1 MTRSA
6 RPMLAAPAGRS
17 ARSVGAGRRLDL
29 DGLRGVAIAVVVLQH
44 LFGWPSGGF
53 IGVDVFFVLSGFLIT
68 GLMVDEVER
77 TGTLDVGAFYA
88 RRARRILP
96 AAFLVLAVTTA
107 ATAAVFTTPRVI
119 GTAYDALASATM
131 VQNWHLIRTGTS
143 YFADDGS
150 TPALQHFWSL
160 AVEEQFYLLWPAAV
174 VIVLWLSR
182 RRGMLVGPSP
192 LGRLGG
198 LIPLVTVATTMSF
211 GIACWESIAKSG
223 WSYFSLESR
232 AWELGVG
239 ALIAVAGRSL
249 PPVSR
254 RIGSLLVVGGIAT
267 ILAGALTLS
276 GAMPFP
282 GPWAV
287 VPVIGAGAVI
297 VGGSNAHVG
306 SRVLLVNAPLLRLG
320 RISYSLYLWHL
331 PVSVFAVALMPASA
345 VVPWVAAAVSVLL
358 AWYSER
364 FVERPFRT
372 LGPRPGRVRAGQL
385 GRRRVRRRRLAP
397 ILAACIVVSLA
408 ALQLRGPL
416 WIATAEAADDAH
428 GMPSTAAGAPALSGT
443 PAVAAAV
450 QRALAARE
458 WPSAAMAELESI
470 GPSDAAAAAY
480 QGRGCLIDPVGVTAA
495 SLGADVARCSFGP
508 TRPKRT
514 MVVVGDSIAVSWL
527 PALTPLASAG
537 WRVVGIGLESCPA
550 GGMPTRDRLAR
561 PAFTRACAVAMQRAF
576 TVIAALH
583 PDRVLMSSAL
593 GAYQRQV
600 ASGDREA
607 AWRFAVQAAIRRL
620 DVGADRVVLV
630 GSPPESTPVTACAT
644 RVRGP
649 ASCERRPGADWFA
662 KRNAER
668 SAAAAA
674 GAGFVDVMP
683 WFCGAAGD
691 CPAFVD
697 GTIVKADTGHITTAY
712 AQRLTRVLIAALLAP
727 VSRGMTPDG
736 AGAESQDET
745 TFPRPSNAAPPSAGP
760 PLAR

>member
-1 MTRSA
+1 
-6 RPMLAAPAGRS
+6 
-17 ARSVGAGRRLDL
+17 
-29 DGLRGVAIAVVVLQH
+29 
-44 LFGWPSGGF
+44 
-53 IGVDVFFVLSGFLIT
+53 
-68 GLMVDEVER
+68 
-77 TGTLDVGAFYA
+77 
-88 RRARRILP
+88 
-96 AAFLVLAVTTA
+96 
-107 ATAAVFTTPRVI
+107 
-119 GTAYDALASATM
+119 
-131 VQNWHLIRTGTS
+131 
-143 YFADDGS
+143 
-150 TPALQHFWSL
+150 
-160 AVEEQFYLLWPAAV
+160 
-174 VIVLWLSR
+174 
-182 RRGMLVGPSP
+182 MLVGLSP

-239 ALIAVAGRSL
+239 GLIAVAGRSL

-306 SRVLLVNAPLLRLG
+306 SRVLLVNAPLLGLG

-331 PVSVFAVALMPASA
+331 PVAVFAVALMPVSP
-345 VVPWVAAAVSVLL
+345 VVPWVAAAVSVFL
-358 AWYSER
+358 AWASER
-364 FVERPFRT
+364 FVERPFRRARRGARSAPG
-372 LGPRPGRVRAGQL
+372 GPPRA
-385 GRRRVRRRRLAP
+385 RRVRGRLLAP
-397 ILAACIVVSLA
+397 MLAACIVVSLA

-416 WIATAEAADDAH
+416 WIATAEAADDPRATT
-428 GMPSTAAGAPALSGT
+428 GVATAVPALSDT
-443 PAVAAAV
+443 PAVTAAV
-450 QRALAARE
+450 QRALAARR
-458 WPSAAMAELESI
+458 WPPAALAQLDTMS
-470 GPSDAAAAAY
+470 PNDAAASAY
-480 QGRGCLIDPVGVTAA
+480 QSRGCLVDPVGLTAA

-527 PALTPLASAG
+527 PALTPLTSAG

-561 PAFTRACAVAMQRAF
+561 PAFTRACAAAMQTAF

-583 PDRVLMSSAL
+583 PDRVLMSSSL

-600 ASGDREA
+600 ASGDRESS
-607 AWRFAVQAAIRRL
+607 WRIAVQGAIRRL
-620 DVGADRVVLV
+620 DVPAERVVLV
-630 GSPPESTPVTACAT
+630 GSPPEATPVTACAT

-649 ASCERRPGADWFA
+649 ASCERRPGVDWFA
-662 KRNAER
+662 KRNADR

-683 WFCGAAGD
+683 WFCDGAGA

-712 AQRLTRVLIAALLAP
+712 AQRLTRVLIAALLSP

-745 TFPRPSNAAPPSAGP
+745 TFPHPSNAAPRSAGP